1 MLVLSPVWRT
11 QVQMT
16 GDLYVVFQLI
26 EHLIDRPDDVR
37 DDSSISTNLRLVEPD
52 HYQLQFVIEFE
63 CHLDIQ
69 SVATAV
75 LKLDIEAF

>member
-1 MLVLSPVWRT
+1 M
-11 QVQMT
+11 
-16 GDLYVVFQLI
+16 VFQPI
-26 EHLIDRPDDVR
+26 EHLIDRPDDVQ
-37 DDSSISTNLRLVEPD
+37 DDSSISTSLRLVEPD
-52 HYQLQFVIEFE
+52 HYRLQFVIEFE